1 MYSGDPCLHRQRCSR
16 ILLLLLVAAL
26 PKLCLFFFSRWREFS
41 LCSTP
46 RRLCLYQGKMSNFW
60 GNVVFIFRASLL
72 LVLSFSEEAVS
83 HVKANECK
91 VENPPQ
97 WCDRNCVSPEYIAQ
111 YSSCCFDR
119 QTSGRR
125 ILCFLGSS
133 GRGVT
138 LGEDRITCLH
148 LAFLQH
154 RLVRGRFLLNA
165 SYTHSVNK
173 QCRVSSLVEAYFLLT
188 TRVAEDTHT
197 GPFSTP

>member
-91 VENPPQ
+91 LATPPNGAIGTVCLPSISHNIQ
-97 WCDRNCVSPEYIAQ
+97 AVASIGKHPAGRFFVSWA
-111 YSSCCFDR
+111 
-119 QTSGRR
+119 RR
-125 ILCFLGSS
+125 AEAWLWVRTEL
-133 GRGVT
+133 
-138 LGEDRITCLH
+138 
-148 LAFLQH
+148 LAFIWL
-154 RLVRGRFLLNA
+154 F
-165 SYTHSVNK
+165 
-173 QCRVSSLVEAYFLLT
+173 C
-188 TRVAEDTHT
+188 
-197 GPFSTP
+197 STD